1 MIHELKTL
9 PEYFEAA
16 QKREKNFEVRKD
28 DRPFEVGDFLALN
41 EWSEDLGYTGR
52 CMLFEITYILRKL
65 AYCKEGFATLGI
77 RPLSVVGVS
86 PVKGGYDSYYVC
98 VYDRKAG

>member
-9 PEYFEAA
+9 PKYFEAA

-28 DRPFEVGDFLALN
+28 DRPFAVGDFLALN

-52 CMLFEITYILRKL
+52 CMLFATTYILDNP
-65 AYCKEGFATLGI
+65 AYCKDGYVTLGI
-77 RPLSVVGVS
+77 RPLSIYGTT
-86 PVKGGYDSYYVC
+86 PVKDSWDSYEVC